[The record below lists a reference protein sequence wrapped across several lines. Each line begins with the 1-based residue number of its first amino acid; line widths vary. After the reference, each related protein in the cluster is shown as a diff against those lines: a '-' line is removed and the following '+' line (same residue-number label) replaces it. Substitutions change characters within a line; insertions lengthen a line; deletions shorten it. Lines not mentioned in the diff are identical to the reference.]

1 MNSAMP
7 RRLLRGTAGVA
18 FHVMNRGVRRATLFS
33 SPSDYAAFIR
43 VMIEA
48 AERVAMRLLG
58 FALMPNHVHLVL
70 WPHDDTGLTR
80 YVGWLSLTHA
90 CRWHRAHGTLGTG
103 PVYQGRF
110 KAIPIQTSEHLL
122 TVCRYVERN
131 PVRARLVDR
140 ARDWP
145 WSSASE
151 HPGAPSPALQ
161 EWPVPRPPDWDDFI
175 DRPEPSTDLDCLRR
189 CVGRSA
195 PFGDEAWRTAT
206 VDRLQWSTGLRPV
219 GRPRQR

>member
-1 MNSAMP
+1 MP
-7 RRLLRGTAGVA
+7 RRLRQGTAGLA

-33 SPSDYAAFIR
+33 SPHDYAAFMK
-43 VMIEA
+43 VMNEA
-48 AERVAMRLLG
+48 AERVSIRLLG
-58 FALMPNHVHLVL
+58 FALMHNHWHLVL
-70 WPHDDTGLTR
+70 WPCDDTGLTL

-131 PVRARLVDR
+131 PVRARLVER

-151 HPGAPSPALQ
+151 YPGAPTPPLH
-161 EWPVPRPPDWDDFI
+161 EWPVPRPPGWNDLI
-175 DRPEPSTDLDCLRR
+175 DRPEPTIDLDCLRG
-189 CVGRSA
+189 CVARSS
-195 PFGDEAWRTAT
+195 PFGDEAWRAA
-206 VDRLQWSTGLRPV
+206 VADRLQWSTGLRAA
-219 GRPRQR
+219 GRPRRR